1 MKKEMK
7 RLFAL
12 ITVALMS
19 AGIAVAQ
26 DFNAAVDKFNSAAV
40 AFQNENKA
48 EALSLF
54 KEALP
59 LFEACGEEGAE
70 MVAKCKEQIP
80 VITLSIAKDLINNKE
95 YDKAIETLKE
105 AETIAKT
112 YGAEDVVKEAGELV
126 PNALF
131 RKAET
136 LRQAKD
142 FAGAVAA
149 FKDVIA
155 LEPKNGQAYL
165 LLGQSLMNAG
175 QTNEA
180 VEALKNA
187 AANGKEE
194 MANKLIGNIYLKEG
208 QALLKGGK
216 ALEAAETIQ
225 NALNYLE
232 NASAYKLLA
241 SAWMKAGKTANAI
254 NAYKKYVEV
263 SPNAADVPDILFT
276 IAATAHKAGDKAT
289 AIEYYN
295 KLTGNAKYGEQAKT
309 LLASLKK

>member
-1 MKKEMK
+1 MK

-19 AGIAVAQ
+19 AGIAIAQ
-26 DFNAAVDKFNSAAV
+26 DYNAAIEVFNSAAV
-40 AFQNENKA
+40 ALQNENKT

-54 KEALP
+54 KQALP

-80 VITLSIAKDLINNKE
+80 IVTLSVAKDLINDKE

-105 AETIAKT
+105 AEKIAKE
-112 YGAEDVVKEAGELV
+112 YGAAEVVTEVGELV

-142 FAGAVAA
+142 FAGAAA
-149 FKDVIA
+149 VFQEVIA
-155 LEPKNGQAYL
+155 LEPKNGQAFL

-175 QTNEA
+175 KTDEA
-180 VEALKNA
+180 IEALKNA

-194 MANKLIGNIYLKEG
+194 MANKLIGNIYLKQG

-225 NALNYLE
+225 NALNYME
-232 NASAYKLLA
+232 NAGAYKLLA
-241 SAWMKAGKTANAI
+241 SAWMKGGKTANAI

-263 SPNAADVPDILFT
+263 APDAKDVPDILFT

-289 AIEYYN
+289 AIEYYS